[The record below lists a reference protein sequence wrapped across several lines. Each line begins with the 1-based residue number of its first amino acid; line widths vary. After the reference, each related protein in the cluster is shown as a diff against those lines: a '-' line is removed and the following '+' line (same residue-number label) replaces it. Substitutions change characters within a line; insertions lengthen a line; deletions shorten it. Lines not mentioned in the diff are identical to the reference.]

1 MTITQGN
8 VYVTLQG
15 TNVIEAH
22 QDGVG
27 CAVKINTGAHLYFS
41 VDSNDPDGS
50 ILLHGT
56 SLYGG
61 GSAAVEGGNLHINGG
76 TVSLVG
82 GNKILNSYGSSFTG
96 ESLDL
101 QGGVLN
107 FSAGSSEN
115 LNLSGGSIDVSG
127 SLTVGPNAE
136 FHIPSDSVV
145 TILNDASLTN
155 DGTITNHGTV
165 TNEGTITNSGTIN
178 GAGTLTGNGTLNG
191 SKVLPAVTPPTAAN
205 DLSFTGTEYELIS
218 AGSTNGGTM
227 QYSLSPDAGYSTE
240 IPTGTDAG
248 TYLVYYKVVGNTI
261 YADVEAQSITV
272 TIRKATQS
280 VPSVSIHYTNETL
293 STTAEMEYSTDGGTS
308 WTRCSA
314 DMAADAL
321 SWSGT
326 AAAVQFRMAENVN
339 YSASEVQRVSIPAR
353 PAAPAEEIL
362 VHKTENAITV
372 TNASAFS
379 GCEFSADGTNW
390 QDSAAFTGL
399 SAGQTYTL
407 SVREKAAASSFA
419 SASKSKAVTTVNGDG
434 STTLRPGE
442 SVGSGGNTI
451 TNDGEK
457 ITIIDGGTTTTI
469 TPPTTGEDVTIG
481 GNGGVT
487 VPGGS
492 AIEKPDG
499 TTVTV
504 PSGGGTFDPGTGEVT
519 QNVYTVTFDS
529 QGGSSVSSSQVTGG
543 SKVTKPATPSRSG
556 YTFGGWYKDS
566 GCTNAWNFDIDT
578 VTGDMTLYAKWT
590 KNNNSS
596 GGSGSYT
603 PPTYPPT
610 VERPS
615 EGGSTATVSPSRPE
629 RGDTVTVTPR
639 PDAGYEVDKITV
651 TDQNGRPVEVTV
663 GPDGTYTFTQPTGK
677 VKIEVTYKPTQ
688 PAKTPWS
695 NPFADVAEDDWYYE
709 AVRLVH
715 ERGLMD
721 GYSDSWFG
729 PNDSLSRAQLA
740 QILFNK
746 EGGPVVNYLME
757 YSDVTGEAWYAEA
770 VRWATSQGI
779 VGGYGNGT
787 FGPNDPITREQLAVM
802 LWRYSGS
809 PAATNKE
816 LHLNDTDEING
827 FALEALRWAV
837 ENGILNGCGDGR
849 LGPQGLATRAQVA
862 QMLKNFLE
870 NRESGD

>member
-1 MTITQGN
+1 M
-8 VYVTLQG
+8 
-15 TNVIEAH
+15 
-22 QDGVG
+22 
-27 CAVKINTGAHLYFS
+27 
-41 VDSNDPDGS
+41 
-50 ILLHGT
+50 
-56 SLYGG
+56 
-61 GSAAVEGGNLHINGG
+61 
-76 TVSLVG
+76 
-82 GNKILNSYGSSFTG
+82 
-96 ESLDL
+96 
-101 QGGVLN
+101 
-107 FSAGSSEN
+107 
-115 LNLSGGSIDVSG
+115 
-127 SLTVGPNAE
+127 
-136 FHIPSDSVV
+136 
-145 TILNDASLTN
+145 
-155 DGTITNHGTV
+155 
-165 TNEGTITNSGTIN
+165 
-178 GAGTLTGNGTLNG
+178 
-191 SKVLPAVTPPTAAN
+191 
-205 DLSFTGTEYELIS
+205 
-218 AGSTNGGTM
+218 
-227 QYSLSPDAGYSTE
+227 
-240 IPTGTDAG
+240 
-248 TYLVYYKVVGNTI
+248 YYKVVGNTI

-321 SWSGT
+321 GWSGT
-326 AAAVQFRMAENVN
+326 AAVVQFRMAENVN

-372 TNASAFS
+372 TNSSASAFS

-407 SVREKAAASSFA
+407 SVREKAAVSSFA

-457 ITIIDGGTTTTI
+457 ITIIVGGTTTTI

-529 QGGSSVSSSQVTGG
+529 QGGSNVSSSQVTGG

-566 GCTNAWNFDIDT
+566 GCTNAWNFDI
-578 VTGDMTLYAKWT
+578 
-590 KNNNSS
+590 
-596 GGSGSYT
+596 
-603 PPTYPPT
+603 
-610 VERPS
+610 
-615 EGGSTATVSPSRPE
+615 
-629 RGDTVTVTPR
+629 DTVTVTPR

-746 EGGPVVNYLME
+746 EGGPAVNYLME

-787 FGPNDPITREQLAVM
+787 FGPNDPITREQLAAM